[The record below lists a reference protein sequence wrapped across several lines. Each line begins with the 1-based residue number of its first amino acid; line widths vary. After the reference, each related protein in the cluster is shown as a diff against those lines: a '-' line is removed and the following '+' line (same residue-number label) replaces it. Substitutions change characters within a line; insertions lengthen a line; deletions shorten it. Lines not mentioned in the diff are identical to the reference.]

1 MPDRLPAR
9 AIALVVLLT
18 AIWGGSYTMVKLGF
32 RDLPVFGSLFLRVVV
47 ASALL
52 FLYSRL
58 AGVPVVYGGRARRF
72 LLAGGA
78 AFCWTMA
85 LFYLGAARTTAGR
98 ASILFNTQPFFTLL
112 LLPLFVPAERLT
124 TRRLGGTVLAFTGIV
139 LVFADRLPGQA
150 SLVGD
155 VLVLLGT
162 LGWSAAT
169 ILVKTMPRE
178 VHSASVILW
187 SAAVAMPV
195 MGVLTL
201 MLEPDA
207 PWRLS
212 PLAVGSV
219 LYLGAVAAAFSF
231 AVFNWLIRS
240 YSAVRVNA
248 FVFLSPVFGVLIGW
262 ALLGE
267 PLSLLQVAGALAVA
281 GGIHVVNSAA

>member
-1 MPDRLPAR
+1 M
-9 AIALVVLLT
+9 LLT

-32 RDLPVFGSLFLRVVV
+32 RDLPIFGSLFLRVVV

-52 FLYSRL
+52 VGYSRAL
-58 AGVPVVYGGRARRF
+58 SF
-72 LLAGGA
+72 LVASGL

-85 LFYLGAARTTAGR
+85 FFYLGVDRTTAGR

-112 LLPLFVPAERLT
+112 LLPLFVPAERIT
-124 TRRLGGTVLAFTGIV
+124 ARRLGGTGLAFAGVV
-139 LVFADRLPGQA
+139 LIFTDRLGGRA
-150 SLVGD
+150 SLLGD
-155 VLVLLGT
+155 LLVLLGT

-178 VHSASVILW
+178 IHSASVILW
-187 SAAVAMPV
+187 SAAVATPV
-195 MGVLTL
+195 MGALTL
-201 MLEPDA
+201 ILERDA
-207 PWRLS
+207 RWAFTPLS
-212 PLAVGSV
+212 VASV

-231 AVFNWLIRS
+231 AIFNWLIRT

-267 PLSLLQVAGALAVA
+267 PLSFLQVAGALAVA
-281 GGIHVVNSAA
+281 GGIYTVNSGA